1 MKGFTLRM
9 IFVSGLR
16 ITQGKR
22 GWNDLL
28 EHLEKLFKVSPFSSD
43 VYLPGFPEYTFLRCQ
58 FLHHLFISFKIK
70 LENSKFYL
78 APDKY

>member
-43 VYLPGFPEYTFLRCQ
+43 VSPRFSRVYLFKMSIFTP
-58 FLHHLFISFKIK
+58 SF
-70 LENSKFYL
+70 Y
-78 APDKY
+78 